1 MTITNKILEDVTNHM
16 NHLIIQHEKLHKS
29 IDEASNT
36 LTDAQITE
44 MKKKKLKAKDE
55 LERMRSV
62 LASFVAQ

>member
-1 MTITNKILEDVTNHM
+1 M
-16 NHLIIQHEKLHKS
+16 NYLIIQHEKLHKS

-36 LTDAQITE
+36 LTDAQMIE

-55 LERMRSV
+55 LERMRST